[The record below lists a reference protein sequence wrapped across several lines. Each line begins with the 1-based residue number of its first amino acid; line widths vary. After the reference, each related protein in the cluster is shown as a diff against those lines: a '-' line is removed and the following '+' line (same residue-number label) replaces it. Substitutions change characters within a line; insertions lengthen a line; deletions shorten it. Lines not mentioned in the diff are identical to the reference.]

1 MEAVREQAKSPILPN
16 HGQGEKAVGLG
27 SGPMGADCGSDW
39 VGNVPQ
45 AGGQYVMKWFP
56 SFDFQRRNR
65 ELKEEIEAHLQ
76 MAIADRVARGETEE
90 TARQAA
96 AREFGNILLVQDVT
110 RQMWGGGWFEQ
121 LGRDVRY
128 ALRQLRKNP
137 GFAITATA
145 MLAIAICANS
155 TVFSWIDG
163 TMLRPIP
170 GARDT
175 GELVSL
181 QRGERNFSPTPPF
194 SYLDYR
200 DLREQNHTFAGIL
213 AYHHDWITLTG
224 GAQPERVYIANV
236 SSNYFDVLGVKPML
250 GRFFLAE
257 EETRP
262 AIPNVVL
269 SYSLWKTRF
278 AEDPAI
284 VGKSIEIARHPV
296 TVIGVAPEGV
306 VGAMPGLRDDLWVT
320 LDPLGTDPWRM
331 THRSGGAVWL
341 NVIGRL
347 RPGVSRGQA
356 AQDLDTL
363 MHNIVAAYPNQH
375 LGENRITLDPM
386 WRSPF
391 GANGYMAA
399 TLPILLAFAAVVLLL
414 TCANVATLTLVG
426 FVSRRRELSIR
437 QSLGANRIQL
447 VRQMVLEGV
456 VLSIVA
462 GAVALVL
469 TSWTS
474 KTFAWFFPTNSNPLI
489 LNGSMDYRVVI
500 GIAVSSLLAGM
511 LCGALP
517 AWRSSH
523 APAIEVLKAESA
535 SISGGSRNRKLLSG
549 LVVAQIAL
557 TLPLLLCSGLFLR
570 TLRNLAAANPG
581 FEQDHVLTASVG
593 LNIAGYSNDEAQLI
607 RHRILD
613 RVSALPGVEVASL
626 TDWIPMTL
634 IQKRNDAYPE
644 GYVPHPH
651 ESLLVQ
657 NAEVGPRYFESLHIP
672 ILEGREF
679 TLNDDEKAPRVIIVD
694 QTAARRYW
702 PGQDPLG
709 KRLTVWGRL
718 FTVVGVARNSTHTFV
733 NESPEP
739 MVYMNFFQHP
749 GYETMVQVKTEGNP
763 VDLEP
768 MVENAIHGIDSRLPV
783 FDVRSMRE
791 STQMAST
798 FAVIEST
805 LAGMF
810 ALIGLILAITG
821 IYGVVAYRTQ
831 LRTHEIGIRM
841 ALGASRVDVLRLVLL
856 QGLWLTGVGLALGL
870 AFALGLTRLIA
881 RLLYGIGAHDPLTV
895 ASVVMLLGTM
905 SLVACYFPAH
915 RAMRRNPVTAIR
927 EL

>member
-16 HGQGEKAVGLG
+16 HSQGEKAVGLG
-27 SGPMGADCGSDW
+27 SGPMGADCRSDW
-39 VGNVPQ
+39 VGNVRQ
-45 AGGQYVMKWFP
+45 AGGECVMKWFP
-56 SFDFQRRNR
+56 GFGFQRRNR
-65 ELKEEIEAHLQ
+65 ELKEEIDAHLQ
-76 MAIADRVARGETEE
+76 MAIADRVARGEAEE

-96 AREFGNILLVQDVT
+96 VREFGNIALVQDVT
-110 RQMWGGGWFEQ
+110 RQMWGRSWFEQ
-121 LGRDVRY
+121 IGRDVRY
-128 ALRQLRKNP
+128 ALRQLRKSP
-137 GFAITATA
+137 GFTITATA
-145 MLAIAICANS
+145 MLAVAICANS

-175 GELVSL
+175 GDLVSL

-224 GAQPERVYIANV
+224 GAQPERAYIANV
-236 SSNYFDVLGVKPML
+236 SANYFDVLGIKPML
-250 GRFFLAE
+250 GRFFLSE
-257 EETRP
+257 DETRP

-269 SYSLWKTRF
+269 SYSLWKTRY

-306 VGAMPGLRDDLWVT
+306 VGAMPGIREDLWVT
-320 LDPLGTDPWRM
+320 LDPLGMDVWRM
-331 THRSGGAVWL
+331 THRDAYWL

-347 RPGVSRGQA
+347 RPGMSRGQA

-363 MHNIVAAYPNQH
+363 MHHIVAAYPDQH
-375 LGENRITLDPM
+375 LGDNRITLDPM

-391 GANGYMAA
+391 GANGYVAA

-414 TCANVATLTLVG
+414 TCANVATLTLVR
-426 FVSRRRELSIR
+426 FVSRRRELAIR

-447 VRQMVLEGV
+447 VRQMVLEGM
-456 VLSIVA
+456 VLS
-462 GAVALVL
+462 
-469 TSWTS
+469 
-474 KTFAWFFPTNSNPLI
+474 
-489 LNGSMDYRVVI
+489 
-500 GIAVSSLLAGM
+500 
-511 LCGALP
+511 
-517 AWRSSH
+517 
-523 APAIEVLKAESA
+523 
-535 SISGGSRNRKLLSG
+535 
-549 LVVAQIAL
+549 
-557 TLPLLLCSGLFLR
+557 LPLLICSGLLLR
-570 TLRNLAAANPG
+570 TLRNLSSANPG
-581 FEQDHVLTASVG
+581 FEQDHILTASVG
-593 LNIAGYSNDEAQLI
+593 LNIVGYSDDEVRLI
-607 RHRILD
+607 RHKILD
-613 RVSALPGVEVASL
+613 RVSALPGVKVASL

-634 IQKRNDAYPE
+634 GHKGEDAYPE

-651 ESLLVQ
+651 ETLQVYH
-657 NAEVGPRYFESLHIP
+657 AEVAPRYFESLHIP

-679 TLNDDEKAPRVIIVD
+679 TPDDDEKAPRVLIVD

-702 PGQDPLG
+702 PGQDTLG
-709 KRLTVWGRL
+709 KNLRIWGRR
-718 FTVVGVARNSTHTFV
+718 FTVVGVAKNSTHMFV

-739 MVYMNFFQHP
+739 MVYMSFFQE
-749 GYETMVQVKTEGNP
+749 GYETIVQVETEGNP
-763 VDLEP
+763 VDLAP
-768 MVENAIHGIDSRLPV
+768 AVENAIHEIDTRLPV
-783 FDVRSMRE
+783 FDVRPMRE
-791 STQMAST
+791 STQLASS
-798 FAVIEST
+798 FAVIQST

-810 ALIGLILAITG
+810 ALIGLVLAVTG

-831 LRTHEIGIRM
+831 MRTHEIGVRM

-856 QGLWLTGVGLALGL
+856 QGLWLIGIGLALGL
-870 AFALGLTRLIA
+870 AFALGLTRIIV
-881 RLLYGIGAHDPLTV
+881 RLLYGIGANDPVTV
-895 ASVVMLLGTM
+895 AAVVMLLGTM

>member
-1 MEAVREQAKSPILPN
+1 MSEKDQDKSRS
-16 HGQGEKAVGLG
+16 E
-27 SGPMGADCGSDW
+27 
-39 VGNVPQ
+39 
-45 AGGQYVMKWFP
+45 
-56 SFDFQRRNR
+56 RRKR
-65 ELKEEIEAHLQ
+65 ELQEEIDAHLQ
-76 MAIADRVARGETEE
+76 MATADRVARGEPAEA
-90 TARQAA
+90 ARQAA
-96 AREFGNILLVQDVT
+96 AREFGNIPLVQDVT
-110 RQMWGGGWFEQ
+110 RDMWGQAWLEQ

-128 ALRQLRKNP
+128 ALRQLRKSP
-137 GFAITATA
+137 GFTITATA
-145 MLAIAICANS
+145 MLAVAICANS

-170 GARDT
+170 GARET
-175 GELVSL
+175 GDLVSL
-181 QRGERNFSPTPPF
+181 QRGERSTSPTPPF

-200 DLREQNHTFAGIL
+200 DLREQNHTFTGIL

-224 GAQPERVYIANV
+224 GAQPERAYISNV
-236 SSNYFDVLGVKPML
+236 TANYFDVLGIKPLL
-250 GRFFLAE
+250 GRFFLPE
-257 EETRP
+257 EESRP
-262 AIPNVVL
+262 VPNVVL
-269 SYSLWKTRF
+269 SYSLWKTRY

-296 TVIGVAPEGV
+296 TVIGVAPAGV
-306 VGAMPGLRDDLWVT
+306 VGAMPGIREDLWVM
-320 LDPLGTDPWRM
+320 LDPLGTEVWRM

-347 RPGVSRGQA
+347 RPVVSRGQA
-356 AQDLDTL
+356 AQDLDTV
-363 MHNIVAAYPNQH
+363 MHNIVAAFPDDH
-375 LGENRITLDPM
+375 LGDNRITLDPM

-414 TCANVATLTLVG
+414 TCANVATLTLVR
-426 FVSRRRELSIR
+426 FVSRRRELAIR

-474 KTFAWFFPTNSNPLI
+474 KTFAWFFPANSNPLI
-489 LNGSMDYRVVI
+489 LNGSMDHNVVI

-523 APAIEVLKAESA
+523 APAVEVLKAESV

-557 TLPLLLCSGLFLR
+557 SLPLLLCSALFLR

-581 FEQDHVLTASVG
+581 FAQTHVLTASVG

-607 RHRILD
+607 RHKILH

-679 TLNDDEKAPRVIIVD
+679 TPEDDEKAPRVIIVD

-709 KRLTVWGRL
+709 KRLSVWGRL

-733 NESPEP
+733 NESPEA
-739 MVYMNFFQHP
+739 MVYMSFFQV
-749 GYETMVQVKTEGNP
+749 GYETIVQVKTEGNP
-763 VDLEP
+763 LDLAP
-768 MVENAIHGIDSRLPV
+768 AVENAIHQIDPRLPV

-798 FAVIEST
+798 FAVIQSA

-810 ALIGLILAITG
+810 ALIGLVLAVTG

-831 LRTHEIGIRM
+831 MRTHEIGVRM

-856 QGLWLTGVGLALGL
+856 QGFWLTGVGLALGL
-870 AFALGLTRLIA
+870 AVALGLTRFIA
-881 RLLYGIGAHDPLTV
+881 RLLYGIGASDPFTV
-895 ASVVMLLGTM
+895 VSVVMLLGAM
-905 SLVACYFPAH
+905 SFLACYLPAH

>member
-1 MEAVREQAKSPILPN
+1 
-16 HGQGEKAVGLG
+16 
-27 SGPMGADCGSDW
+27 
-39 VGNVPQ
+39 
-45 AGGQYVMKWFP
+45 
-56 SFDFQRRNR
+56 
-65 ELKEEIEAHLQ
+65 
-76 MAIADRVARGETEE
+76 
-90 TARQAA
+90 
-96 AREFGNILLVQDVT
+96 
-110 RQMWGGGWFEQ
+110 
-121 LGRDVRY
+121 
-128 ALRQLRKNP
+128 
-137 GFAITATA
+137 
-145 MLAIAICANS
+145 MLAVAICANS

-170 GARDT
+170 GARDM
-175 GELVSL
+175 GDLVSL

-213 AYHHDWITLTG
+213 AYHHDWIALTG
-224 GAQPERVYIANV
+224 NAQPERVYIANV
-236 SSNYFDVLGVKPML
+236 SANYFDVLGIKPLL
-250 GRFFLAE
+250 GRFFLPE
-257 EETRP
+257 EESR
-262 AIPNVVL
+262 AVPNVVL
-269 SYSLWKTRF
+269 GYSLWKTRY

-284 VGKSIEIARHPV
+284 VGKSIEVARHPV

-306 VGAMPGLRDDLWVT
+306 VGAMPGIREDLWVT
-320 LDPLGTDPWRM
+320 LDPLGTDEWRM

-363 MHNIVAAYPNQH
+363 MHHIVTAYPDQH
-375 LGENRITLDPM
+375 LGDNRITLDPM

-399 TLPILLAFAAVVLLL
+399 TLPILLAFAGLVLLL
-414 TCANVATLTLVG
+414 TSANVATLTLVR
-426 FVSRRRELSIR
+426 FVSRRRELAIR

-447 VRQMVLEGV
+447 VRQMMLEGA

-462 GAVALVL
+462 GVVALGL

-474 KTFAWFFPTNSNPLI
+474 KTFAWFFPANAIPLV
-489 LNGSMDYRVVI
+489 LNGNMDHKVVI
-500 GIAVSSLLAGM
+500 GIAVFSLLAGM

-557 TLPLLLCSGLFLR
+557 SLPLLLCSGLLLR
-570 TLRNLAAANPG
+570 TLRNLAGANPG
-581 FEQDHVLTASVG
+581 FEQDHILTASVG
-593 LNIAGYSNDEAQLI
+593 LNIAGYSNDETQLI
-607 RHRILD
+607 RHKILD
-613 RVSALPGVEVASL
+613 RVSALPGVKVASL

-634 IQKRNDAYPE
+634 SHKGEDAYPE

-651 ESLLVQ
+651 ESLQVYH
-657 NAEVGPRYFESLHIP
+657 AEVSPRYFESLNIP

-679 TLNDDEKAPRVIIVD
+679 TPDDDEKAPRVLIVD

-709 KRLTVWGRL
+709 KRLRVWGRL
-718 FTVVGVARNSTHTFV
+718 FTVVGVARNSTHIFV

-739 MVYMNFFQHP
+739 IVYMSFFQE
-749 GYETMVQVKTEGNP
+749 GYETIVQVKTEGNP
-763 VDLEP
+763 LDLAP
-768 MVENAIHGIDSRLPV
+768 AVEQAIHGIDSRLPV

-791 STQMAST
+791 CTQMASS
-798 FAVIEST
+798 FAVIQST

-810 ALIGLILAITG
+810 ALIGLVLAVTG

-831 LRTHEIGIRM
+831 LRTHEFGIRM
-841 ALGASRVDVLRLVLL
+841 ALGASRVDVLRLVLV
-856 QGLWLTGVGLALGL
+856 QGLWLAGTGLALGL

-881 RLLYGIGAHDPLTV
+881 GLLYGISGNDPV
-895 ASVVMLLGTM
+895 SVVSVVMLLGAM
-905 SLVACYFPAH
+905 SLLACYLPAH

>member
-1 MEAVREQAKSPILPN
+1 
-16 HGQGEKAVGLG
+16 
-27 SGPMGADCGSDW
+27 
-39 VGNVPQ
+39 
-45 AGGQYVMKWFP
+45 MKWFP
-56 SFDFQRRNR
+56 SFGFQRRKR
-65 ELKEEIEAHLQ
+65 ELQEEINAHLQ
-76 MAIADRVARGETEE
+76 MAIADRVARGETAE

-96 AREFGNILLVQDVT
+96 AREFGNIPLVQDVT
-110 RQMWGGGWFEQ
+110 RDMWGQAWLEQ

-128 ALRQLRKNP
+128 ALRQLRKSP
-137 GFAITATA
+137 GFSITATA
-145 MLAIAICANS
+145 MLAVAICANS

-175 GELVSL
+175 GDLVSL

-200 DLREQNHTFAGIL
+200 DLREQNHTFTGML
-213 AYHHDWITLTG
+213 AYHNDWIALTG
-224 GAQPERVYIANV
+224 GAQPERAYIANV
-236 SSNYFDVLGVKPML
+236 SANYFDVLGIKPML

-262 AIPNVVL
+262 DAVPNVVL
-269 SYSLWKTRF
+269 GYSLWKTRY
-278 AEDPAI
+278 AKDPAI
-284 VGKSIEIARHPV
+284 VGKSIEVARHPL
-296 TVIGVAPEGV
+296 TVIGVAPEGF
-306 VGAMPGLRDDLWVT
+306 VGAAPGLRDDLWVT
-320 LDPLGTDPWRM
+320 LDPLGTDVWRM
-331 THRSGGAVWL
+331 THRDSDWL
-341 NVIGRL
+341 ILIGRL

-356 AQDLDTL
+356 AQDLDTV
-363 MHNIVAAYPNQH
+363 MRRIVSAYPDQH
-375 LGENRITLDPM
+375 LGDNRITLDPM

-399 TLPILLAFAAVVLLL
+399 TLPILLAFAGVVLLL
-414 TCANVATLTLVG
+414 TSANVATLTLVR
-426 FVSRRRELSIR
+426 FVSRRRELAIR

-447 VRQMVLEGV
+447 VRQMMLEGAL
-456 VLSIVA
+456 LSIVA

-474 KTFAWFFPTNSNPLI
+474 KTFAWFFPANSIPLI
-489 LNGSMDYRVVI
+489 LNGSMDLKVVI
-500 GIAVSSLLAGM
+500 GIAVFSMLAAM

-517 AWRSSH
+517 AWRSSQ
-523 APAIEVLKAESA
+523 APAAEVLKAESA

-557 TLPLLLCSGLFLR
+557 SLPLLLCSGLFLR
-570 TLRNLAAANPG
+570 TLRNLATANPG

-593 LNIAGYSNDEAQLI
+593 LNIAGYSNDEAKSI
-607 RHRILD
+607 RRKILD

-644 GYVPHPH
+644 GYAPHPH

-679 TLNDDEKAPRVIIVD
+679 TPEDDEKAPRVLIVD

-709 KRLTVWGRL
+709 KRLRIWGSL
-718 FTVVGVARNSTHTFV
+718 FTVVGVARSSTHTFV

-739 MVYMNFFQHP
+739 TVYMSFFQA
-749 GYETMVQVKTEGNP
+749 GYETIVQVKTEGNP
-763 VDLEP
+763 VDLAP
-768 MVENAIHGIDSRLPV
+768 AVENAIHGIDSRLPV

-810 ALIGLILAITG
+810 ALIGLVLAITG

-831 LRTHEIGIRM
+831 MRTHEIGIRM
-841 ALGASRVDVLRLVLL
+841 ALGASRVDVLRLVLV
-856 QGLWLTGVGLALGL
+856 QGLWLTGAGLAVGLAS
-870 AFALGLTRLIA
+870 ALGLTRLIA
-881 RLLYGIGAHDPLTV
+881 RLLYGIGANDPITV
-895 ASVVMLLGTM
+895 VSVVMLLGAM
-905 SLVACYFPAH
+905 SLAACYLPAH

>member
-1 MEAVREQAKSPILPN
+1 
-16 HGQGEKAVGLG
+16 
-27 SGPMGADCGSDW
+27 
-39 VGNVPQ
+39 
-45 AGGQYVMKWFP
+45 MKWFP
-56 SFDFQRRNR
+56 SFGFQRRKR
-65 ELKEEIEAHLQ
+65 ELQEEIDAHLR
-76 MAIADRVARGETEE
+76 MAIADRVARGETAE

-96 AREFGNILLVQDVT
+96 AREFGNIPLVQDVT
-110 RQMWGGGWFEQ
+110 RDMWGQAWLEQ

-128 ALRQLRKNP
+128 ALRRLRKSP
-137 GFAITATA
+137 CFSITATV
-145 MLAIAICANS
+145 MLAVAICANS

-175 GELVSL
+175 GDLVSL

-213 AYHHDWITLTG
+213 AYHHDWIALTG
-224 GAQPERVYIANV
+224 NAQPERVYIANV
-236 SSNYFDVLGVKPML
+236 SANYFDVLGIKPLL
-250 GRFFLAE
+250 GRFFLPE
-257 EETRP
+257 EESR
-262 AIPNVVL
+262 AAPNVVL
-269 SYSLWKTRF
+269 GYSLWKTRY

-284 VGKSIEIARHPV
+284 VGKSIEVARHPV

-306 VGAMPGLRDDLWVT
+306 VGAMPGIREDLWVT
-320 LDPLGTDPWRM
+320 LDPLGTDEWRM
-331 THRSGGAVWL
+331 THRSGSAVWL

-347 RPGVSRGQA
+347 RPGVSRDHA

-363 MHNIVAAYPNQH
+363 MHHIVTAYPDQH
-375 LGENRITLDPM
+375 LGDNRITLDPM

-399 TLPILLAFAAVVLLL
+399 TLPILLAFAGLVLLL
-414 TCANVATLTLVG
+414 TSANVATLTLVR
-426 FVSRRRELSIR
+426 FVSRRRELAIR

-447 VRQMVLEGV
+447 VRQMMLEGA

-462 GAVALVL
+462 GVVALGL

-474 KTFAWFFPTNSNPLI
+474 KTFAWFFPANAIPLV
-489 LNGSMDYRVVI
+489 LNGNMDHKVVI
-500 GIAVSSLLAGM
+500 GIAVFSLLAGM

-549 LVVAQIAL
+549 LAVAQIAL
-557 TLPLLLCSGLFLR
+557 SLPLLLCSGLLLR
-570 TLRNLAAANPG
+570 TLRNLASADPG
-581 FEQDHVLTASVG
+581 FEQDHILTASVG
-593 LNIAGYSNDEAQLI
+593 LNIAGYSNDETQLI
-607 RHRILD
+607 RHKILD
-613 RVSALPGVEVASL
+613 RVSALPGVKVASL

-634 IQKRNDAYPE
+634 SHKGEDAYPE

-651 ESLLVQ
+651 ESLQVYH
-657 NAEVGPRYFESLHIP
+657 AEVSPRYFESLNIP

-679 TLNDDEKAPRVIIVD
+679 TPDDDEKAPSVLIVD

-709 KRLTVWGRL
+709 KRLRVWGRL
-718 FTVVGVARNSTHTFV
+718 FTVVGVARNSTHIFV
-733 NESPEP
+733 NESPEA
-739 MVYMNFFQHP
+739 MVYMSFFQE
-749 GYETMVQVKTEGNP
+749 GYETIVQVKTEGNP
-763 VDLEP
+763 LDLAP
-768 MVENAIHGIDSRLPV
+768 AVEQAIHGIDSRLPV

-791 STQMAST
+791 CTQMASS
-798 FAVIEST
+798 FAVIQST

-810 ALIGLILAITG
+810 ALIGLVLAVTG
-821 IYGVVAYRTQ
+821 IYGVVAYRAQ
-831 LRTHEIGIRM
+831 LRTHEFGIRM
-841 ALGASRVDVLRLVLL
+841 ALGASRVDVLRLVLV
-856 QGLWLTGVGLALGL
+856 QGLWLAGTGLALGL

-881 RLLYGIGAHDPLTV
+881 RLL
-895 ASVVMLLGTM
+895 
-905 SLVACYFPAH
+905 
-915 RAMRRNPVTAIR
+915 
-927 EL
+927 

>member
-1 MEAVREQAKSPILPN
+1 MA
-16 HGQGEKAVGLG
+16 GL
-27 SGPMGADCGSDW
+27 
-39 VGNVPQ
+39 
-45 AGGQYVMKWFP
+45 
-56 SFDFQRRNR
+56 
-65 ELKEEIEAHLQ
+65 LQ
-76 MAIADRVARGETEE
+76 
-90 TARQAA
+90 
-96 AREFGNILLVQDVT
+96 
-110 RQMWGGGWFEQ
+110 
-121 LGRDVRY
+121 DVRY
-128 ALRQLRKNP
+128 AFRQLRKSP

-145 MLAIAICANS
+145 MLAVAICANS
-155 TVFSWIDG
+155 TVFSWING

-170 GARDT
+170 GARDA
-175 GELVSL
+175 GDLVSL

-213 AYHHDWITLTG
+213 AYHNDWIALTG

-236 SSNYFDVLGVKPML
+236 SGNYFDVLGIKPVL
-250 GRFFLAE
+250 GRFFLPE
-257 EETRP
+257 EESR
-262 AIPNVVL
+262 AFPNVVL
-269 SYSLWKTRF
+269 GYSLWKTRY
-278 AEDPAI
+278 AKDPAI

-296 TVIGVAPEGV
+296 TVIGVAPEGF
-306 VGAMPGLRDDLWVT
+306 VGAAPGLRDDLWVT
-320 LDPLGTDPWRM
+320 LDPLGSDVSRM
-331 THRSGGAVWL
+331 TDRDSVWL
-341 NVIGRL
+341 IVIGRL

-356 AQDLDTL
+356 AQDLDTV
-363 MHNIVAAYPNQH
+363 MNHIVAAYPNEH
-375 LGENRITLDPM
+375 LGDNRITLDPM

-414 TCANVATLTLVG
+414 TCANVATLTLVR
-426 FVSRRRELSIR
+426 FVSRRRELAIR

-447 VRQMVLEGV
+447 MRQMVLEGV

-462 GAVALVL
+462 GAVALML

-474 KTFAWFFPTNSNPLI
+474 KTFAWFFRASSAPII
-489 LNGSMDYRVVI
+489 LNGSMDHNVVI
-500 GIAVSSLLAGM
+500 GIAVFSLLAGM

-535 SISGGSRNRKLLSG
+535 SITGGTRNRRLLSA

-557 TLPLLLCSGLFLR
+557 SLPLLLCSGLFLR
-570 TLRNLAAANPG
+570 TLRNLAGANPG
-581 FEQDHVLTASVG
+581 FEQDHILTASVG

-607 RHRILD
+607 RHKILD
-613 RVSALPGVEVASL
+613 RVSALSGVKVATL

-634 IQKRNDAYPE
+634 IQKRSDAYPE

-651 ESLLVQ
+651 ESLLVE

-672 ILEGREF
+672 IVEGREF
-679 TLNDDEKAPRVIIVD
+679 TLEDDEKAPGVIIVD
-694 QTAARRYW
+694 QTAARHYW

-709 KRLTVWGRL
+709 KRLRVWGSL

-739 MVYMNFFQHP
+739 MIYMSFFQHP

-768 MVENAIHGIDSRLPV
+768 AVENAIHEIDPRLPV

-791 STQMAST
+791 STHLASS
-798 FAVIEST
+798 FAVIQST

-810 ALIGLILAITG
+810 ALIGLVLAVTG

-831 LRTHEIGIRM
+831 MRTHEIGVRV
-841 ALGASRVDVLRLVLL
+841 ALGASRVDVLKLVLL
-856 QGLWLTGVGLALGL
+856 QGAWLTGIGLALGL

-881 RLLYGIGAHDPLTV
+881 RLLYGIGANDPVTV
-895 ASVVMLLGTM
+895 VSVVTLLGAM
-905 SLVACYFPAH
+905 ALLACYFPAR

>member
-1 MEAVREQAKSPILPN
+1 MT
-16 HGQGEKAVGLG
+16 
-27 SGPMGADCGSDW
+27 
-39 VGNVPQ
+39 
-45 AGGQYVMKWFP
+45 WFP
-56 SFDFQRRNR
+56 SLGFQRRKR
-65 ELKEEIEAHLQ
+65 ELQEEIDAHLQ
-76 MAIADRVARGETEE
+76 MAIADRVARGETAE

-96 AREFGNILLVQDVT
+96 AREFGNIPLVQDVT
-110 RQMWGGGWFEQ
+110 RDMWGQAWLEQ

-128 ALRQLRKNP
+128 ALRQLRKSP
-137 GFAITATA
+137 GFTITATA
-145 MLAIAICANS
+145 MLAVAICANS

-175 GELVSL
+175 GDLVSL

-224 GAQPERVYIANV
+224 GAQPERAYIANV
-236 SSNYFDVLGVKPML
+236 SANYFDVLGIKPVL

-262 AIPNVVL
+262 DAVPNVVL
-269 SYSLWKTRF
+269 GYSLWKTRY
-278 AEDPAI
+278 AADPAI

-306 VGAMPGLRDDLWVT
+306 VGAMPGIREDLWVT
-320 LDPLGTDPWRM
+320 LDPLGTDVWRM

-347 RPGVSRGQA
+347 RPGVSRDQA

-363 MHNIVAAYPNQH
+363 MHHIVAAYPNEH

-391 GANGYMAA
+391 GANGYMAT

-414 TCANVATLTLVG
+414 TCANVATLTLVR
-426 FVSRRRELSIR
+426 FVSRRRELAIR
-437 QSLGANRIQL
+437 QSLGANRMQL
-447 VRQMVLEGV
+447 VRQMVLEGAMV
-456 VLSIVA
+456 STGA
-462 GAVALVL
+462 GAVALML

-474 KTFAWFFPTNSNPLI
+474 KTFGWFFPADAIPLI
-489 LNGSMDYRVVI
+489 LNGSMDHKVVI

-511 LCGALP
+511 LCSALP

-535 SISGGSRNRKLLSG
+535 SISGGSRNRKLLSA

-557 TLPLLLCSGLFLR
+557 SLPLLLCSGLFLR
-570 TLRNLAAANPG
+570 TLKNLAGANPG
-581 FEQDHVLTASVG
+581 FDQDHILTASVG
-593 LNIAGYSNDEAQLI
+593 LNIAGYSHDEEQVI
-607 RHRILD
+607 RHKILD
-613 RVSALPGVEVASL
+613 RVSALPGVKVASL

-634 IQKRNDAYPE
+634 SHKGEDAYPE

-651 ESLLVQ
+651 ESLQVYH
-657 NAEVGPRYFESLHIP
+657 AEVAPRYFESLHIP

-679 TLNDDEKAPRVIIVD
+679 TPDDDEKAPRVLIVD

-709 KRLTVWGRL
+709 KKLRVWGSP
-718 FTVVGVARNSTHTFV
+718 FTVVGVVRNSTHIFV

-739 MVYMNFFQHP
+739 MVYMSFFQV
-749 GYETMVQVKTEGNP
+749 GYETIVQVETEGNP
-763 VDLEP
+763 ADLAP
-768 MVENAIHGIDSRLPV
+768 AVQNAIHEIDTRLPV

-791 STQMAST
+791 STQMASS
-798 FAVIEST
+798 FAVIQSA

-810 ALIGLILAITG
+810 ALIGLVLAITG

-831 LRTHEIGIRM
+831 MRTHEIGIRM

-856 QGLWLTGVGLALGL
+856 QGLWLTGIGLMLGL
-870 AFALGLTRLIA
+870 AFALGLTRFIA
-881 RLLYGIGAHDPLTV
+881 RLLYGIGANDPVTV
-895 ASVVMLLGTM
+895 VSVVVLLGAM
-905 SLVACYFPAH
+905 SLVACYLPAH

>member
-1 MEAVREQAKSPILPN
+1 
-16 HGQGEKAVGLG
+16 
-27 SGPMGADCGSDW
+27 
-39 VGNVPQ
+39 
-45 AGGQYVMKWFP
+45 MKWFP
-56 SFDFQRRNR
+56 SFGFQRRNR
-65 ELKEEIEAHLQ
+65 ELQEEIDAHLQ
-76 MAIADRVARGETEE
+76 MAIADRVARGEAEE

-96 AREFGNILLVQDVT
+96 VREFGNVPLVQDVT
-110 RQMWGGGWFEQ
+110 HDMWGQTWLEQ
-121 LGRDVRY
+121 LGRDARY
-128 ALRQLRKNP
+128 ALRQLRKSP
-137 GFAITATA
+137 GFSITATA
-145 MLAIAICANS
+145 MLAVAICANS

-170 GARDT
+170 GAQDT
-175 GELVSL
+175 GDLVSL
-181 QRGERNFSPTPPF
+181 QRGERSFSPTPPF

-224 GAQPERVYIANV
+224 GAQPERAYIANV
-236 SSNYFDVLGVKPML
+236 SANYFDVLGIKPVL

-257 EETRP
+257 EESRP
-262 AIPNVVL
+262 DAVPSVVL
-269 SYSLWKTRF
+269 GYSLWKTRY
-278 AEDPAI
+278 AADPAI

-306 VGAMPGLRDDLWVT
+306 VGAMPGIREDLWVT
-320 LDPLGTDPWRM
+320 LDPLGTDVWRM

-347 RPGVSRGQA
+347 RPGVSRDQA
-356 AQDLDTL
+356 AQDLDTV
-363 MHNIVAAYPNQH
+363 MHNIVAAYPDDH
-375 LGENRITLDPM
+375 LGDNRITLDPM

-414 TCANVATLTLVG
+414 TSANVATLTLVR
-426 FVSRRRELSIR
+426 FVSRRRELAIR

-474 KTFAWFFPTNSNPLI
+474 KTFAWFFPANSNPLI
-489 LNGSMDYRVVI
+489 LNGSMDHKVVI

-523 APAIEVLKAESA
+523 APAVEVLKAEPA

-549 LVVAQIAL
+549 LVLAQIAL
-557 TLPLLLCSGLFLR
+557 TLPLLICSGLFLR
-570 TLRNLAAANPG
+570 TLRNLASANPG

-607 RHRILD
+607 HRQILD
-613 RVSALPGVEVASL
+613 RVSALPGVQVASL

-657 NAEVGPRYFESLHIP
+657 NAEVGPRYFESLNIP

-679 TLNDDEKAPRVIIVD
+679 TPEDDERAPQVLIVD
-694 QTAARRYW
+694 QPAAKRYW

-709 KRLTVWGRL
+709 KRLRVWGRL
-718 FTVVGVARNSTHTFV
+718 FTVVGVARNSTHIFV

-739 MVYMNFFQHP
+739 MVYMSFFQV
-749 GYETMVQVKTEGNP
+749 GYETIVQVNTQGNP
-763 VDLEP
+763 LDLAP
-768 MVENAIHGIDSRLPV
+768 AVENAIHEIDTRLPV
-783 FDVRSMRE
+783 FDVRPMRE
-791 STQMAST
+791 STQMASS
-798 FAVIEST
+798 FAVVQGALPGLFALVGLV
-805 LAGMF
+805 LAG
-810 ALIGLILAITG
+810 TG
-821 IYGVVAYRTQ
+821 IYGVV
-831 LRTHEIGIRM
+831 
-841 ALGASRVDVLRLVLL
+841 
-856 QGLWLTGVGLALGL
+856 
-870 AFALGLTRLIA
+870 
-881 RLLYGIGAHDPLTV
+881 
-895 ASVVMLLGTM
+895 
-905 SLVACYFPAH
+905 
-915 RAMRRNPVTAIR
+915 
-927 EL
+927 

>member
-1 MEAVREQAKSPILPN
+1 
-16 HGQGEKAVGLG
+16 
-27 SGPMGADCGSDW
+27 
-39 VGNVPQ
+39 
-45 AGGQYVMKWFP
+45 MKWF
-56 SFDFQRRNR
+56 SNFGSQRRNR
-65 ELKEEIEAHLQ
+65 ELQEEIDAHLQ
-76 MAIADRVARGETEE
+76 MAIADRVERGETEE

-96 AREFGNILLVQDVT
+96 TREFGNIALVQDVT

-121 LGRDVRY
+121 IGRDLRY
-128 ALRQLRKNP
+128 ALRQLRKSP
-137 GFAITATA
+137 GFTITATV
-145 MLAIAICANS
+145 MLAVAICANS

-170 GARDT
+170 GARDM
-175 GELVSL
+175 GDLVSL
-181 QRGERNFSPTPPF
+181 QRGERNFSPVPPL

-200 DLREQNHTFAGIL
+200 DLREQNHTFTGIL

-236 SSNYFDVLGVKPML
+236 SANYFDVLGIKPVL
-250 GRFFLAE
+250 GRFFLPDE
-257 EETRP
+257 EAR
-262 AIPNVVL
+262 AVPNVVL
-269 SYSLWKTRF
+269 GYALWKTRY

-284 VGKSIEIARHPV
+284 VGKSIEIARHPL

-306 VGAMPGLRDDLWVT
+306 VGAMPGIREDLWVT
-320 LDPLGTDPWRM
+320 LDPLGTDAWRM

-356 AQDLDTL
+356 AQDLDTV
-363 MHNIVAAYPNQH
+363 MRSIVAAYPNEH
-375 LGENRITLDPM
+375 LGDNRITLDPM

-414 TCANVATLTLVG
+414 TCANVATLTLVR
-426 FVSRRRELSIR
+426 FVSRRRELAIR

-447 VRQMVLEGV
+447 VRQLMLEGA

-474 KTFAWFFPTNSNPLI
+474 KTFAWFFRATTIPLA
-489 LNGSMDYRVVI
+489 LNGGMDHTVVI
-500 GIAVSSLLAGM
+500 GIAVSSLLVGL

-523 APAIEVLKAESA
+523 APAAEVLKAESA

-557 TLPLLLCSGLFLR
+557 SLPLLICSGLFLR
-570 TLRNLAAANPG
+570 TLRNLAVANPG
-581 FEQDHVLTASVG
+581 FEQGHILTATVG
-593 LNIAGYSNDEAQLI
+593 LNIAGYSNDETQLI
-607 RHRILD
+607 GHKILD
-613 RVSALPGVEVASL
+613 RVSALPGVKVASF

-634 IQKRNDAYPE
+634 SHKGEDAYPE

-651 ESLLVQ
+651 EALQVYH
-657 NAEVGPRYFESLHIP
+657 AEVAPRYFESLHIP

-679 TLNDDEKAPRVIIVD
+679 TIEDDEKAPRVLIVD

-709 KRLTVWGRL
+709 KRLRVWGRL
-718 FTVVGVARNSTHTFV
+718 FTVVGVARNSTHMFV

-739 MVYMNFFQHP
+739 MVYMSFFQQ
-749 GYETMVQVKTEGNP
+749 GYETIVQVETEGNP
-763 VDLEP
+763 VDLAP
-768 MVENAIHGIDSRLPV
+768 AVENAIHEIDPRLPV

-791 STQMAST
+791 STQMASS
-798 FAVIEST
+798 FAVIQST
-805 LAGMF
+805 LAGIF
-810 ALIGLILAITG
+810 ALIGLVLAVTG

-831 LRTHEIGIRM
+831 MRTHEIGVRV
-841 ALGASRVDVLRLVLL
+841 ALGASRVDVLRLVLA
-856 QGLWLTGVGLALGL
+856 QGVWLTGIGLALGL
-870 AFALGLTRLIA
+870 AFALGLTRVIA
-881 RLLYGIGAHDPLTV
+881 RLLYGIGANDPGTV
-895 ASVVMLLGTM
+895 ASVVTLLGAM
-905 SLVACYFPAH
+905 SLLACYFPAH

>member
-1 MEAVREQAKSPILPN
+1 
-16 HGQGEKAVGLG
+16 
-27 SGPMGADCGSDW
+27 
-39 VGNVPQ
+39 
-45 AGGQYVMKWFP
+45 MKWFP
-56 SFDFQRRNR
+56 SFGFQRRKR
-65 ELKEEIEAHLQ
+65 ELQEEIDAHLR
-76 MAIADRVARGETEE
+76 MAIADRVARGETAE

-96 AREFGNILLVQDVT
+96 AREFGNIPLVQDVT
-110 RQMWGGGWFEQ
+110 RDMWGQAWLEQ

-128 ALRQLRKNP
+128 ALRQLRRSP
-137 GFAITATA
+137 GFSITATA
-145 MLAIAICANS
+145 MLAVAICANS

-175 GELVSL
+175 GDLVSL

-213 AYHHDWITLTG
+213 AYHHDWIALTG
-224 GAQPERVYIANV
+224 NAQPERVYIANV
-236 SSNYFDVLGVKPML
+236 SANYFDVLGIKPLL
-250 GRFFLAE
+250 GRFFLPE
-257 EETRP
+257 EESR
-262 AIPNVVL
+262 AVPNVVL
-269 SYSLWKTRF
+269 GYSLWKTRY

-284 VGKSIEIARHPV
+284 VGKSIEVARHPV

-306 VGAMPGLRDDLWVT
+306 VGAMPGIREDLWVT
-320 LDPLGTDPWRM
+320 LDPLGTDEWRM

-363 MHNIVAAYPNQH
+363 MHHIVTAYPDQH
-375 LGENRITLDPM
+375 LGDNRITLDPM

-399 TLPILLAFAAVVLLL
+399 TLPILLAFAGLVLLL
-414 TCANVATLTLVG
+414 TSANVATLTLVR
-426 FVSRRRELSIR
+426 FVSRRRELAIR

-447 VRQMVLEGV
+447 VRQMMLEGA

-462 GAVALVL
+462 GVVALGL

-474 KTFAWFFPTNSNPLI
+474 KTFAWFFPANAIPLA
-489 LNGSMDYRVVI
+489 LNGNMDHKVVI
-500 GIAVSSLLAGM
+500 GIAVFSLLAGM

-557 TLPLLLCSGLFLR
+557 SLPLLLCSGLLLR
-570 TLRNLAAANPG
+570 TLRNLAGANPG
-581 FEQDHVLTASVG
+581 FEQDHILTASVG
-593 LNIAGYSNDEAQLI
+593 LNIAGYSNDETQLI
-607 RHRILD
+607 RHEILD
-613 RVSALPGVEVASL
+613 RVSALPGVKVASL

-634 IQKRNDAYPE
+634 SHKGEDAYPE

-651 ESLLVQ
+651 ESLQVYH
-657 NAEVGPRYFESLHIP
+657 AEVSPRYFESLNIP

-679 TLNDDEKAPRVIIVD
+679 TPDDDEKAPRVLIVD

-709 KRLTVWGRL
+709 KRLRVWGRF
-718 FTVVGVARNSTHTFV
+718 FTVVGVARNSTHIFV

-739 MVYMNFFQHP
+739 MVYMSFFQE
-749 GYETMVQVKTEGNP
+749 GYETIVQVKTEGNP
-763 VDLEP
+763 LDLAP
-768 MVENAIHGIDSRLPV
+768 AVEQAIHGIDSRLPV

-791 STQMAST
+791 CTQMASS
-798 FAVIEST
+798 FAVIQST

-810 ALIGLILAITG
+810 ALIGLVLAVTG

-831 LRTHEIGIRM
+831 LRTHEFGIRM
-841 ALGASRVDVLRLVLL
+841 ALGASRVDVLRLVLV
-856 QGLWLTGVGLALGL
+856 QGLWLAGTGLALGL

-881 RLLYGIGAHDPLTV
+881 RLLYGISGNDPV
-895 ASVVMLLGTM
+895 SVVSVVMLLGAM
-905 SLVACYFPAH
+905 SLLACYLPAH

>member
-1 MEAVREQAKSPILPN
+1 
-16 HGQGEKAVGLG
+16 
-27 SGPMGADCGSDW
+27 
-39 VGNVPQ
+39 
-45 AGGQYVMKWFP
+45 MKWFP
-56 SFDFQRRNR
+56 SFVFQRRKR
-65 ELKEEIEAHLQ
+65 ELQEEIDAHLQ
-76 MAIADRVARGETEE
+76 MAIADRVARGETAEA
-90 TARQAA
+90 ARQAA
-96 AREFGNILLVQDVT
+96 AREFGNIPLVQDVT
-110 RQMWGGGWFEQ
+110 RDMWGQAWLEQ

-128 ALRQLRKNP
+128 ALRQLRKSP
-137 GFAITATA
+137 GFSITATA
-145 MLAIAICANS
+145 MLAVAICANS

-175 GELVSL
+175 GDLVSL

-200 DLREQNHTFAGIL
+200 DLREQNHTFAGML

-224 GAQPERVYIANV
+224 GAQPERVFIANV
-236 SSNYFDVLGVKPML
+236 TANYFDVLGIKPVL

-262 AIPNVVL
+262 DAVPNVIL
-269 SYSLWKTRF
+269 SYSLWKARY
-278 AEDPAI
+278 AADPAI

-296 TVIGVAPEGV
+296 TVIGVAPEGF

-320 LDPLGTDPWRM
+320 LDPLGTDVWRI

-363 MHNIVAAYPNQH
+363 MHHIVAAYPDDH

-391 GANGYMAA
+391 GANGFMAA

-414 TCANVATLTLVG
+414 TSANVATLTLVR
-426 FVSRRRELSIR
+426 FVSRRRELAIR

-462 GAVALVL
+462 GAVALAL
-469 TSWTS
+469 TAWTS
-474 KTFAWFFPTNSNPLI
+474 KTFAWFFRASSSPTT
-489 LNGSMDYRVVI
+489 LNGSMDYKVVI
-500 GIAVSSLLAGM
+500 GIAVSSLLVGI

-523 APAIEVLKAESA
+523 APAVEVLKAESA
-535 SISGGSRNRKLLSG
+535 GISGGSRNRRLLSG

-557 TLPLLLCSGLFLR
+557 SLPLLLCSGLFLR
-570 TLRNLAAANPG
+570 TLRNLAGANPG
-581 FEQDHVLTASVG
+581 FEQDHILTATVG
-593 LNIAGYSNDEAQLI
+593 LNIAGYSNDEEQVI
-607 RHRILD
+607 RHKILD
-613 RVSALPGVEVASL
+613 RVSALPGVKAASF
-626 TDWIPMTL
+626 TDWIPMSL
-634 IQKRNDAYPE
+634 SHKGEDAYPE

-651 ESLLVQ
+651 ESLQVYH
-657 NAEVGPRYFESLHIP
+657 AEVSPRYFESLHIP

-679 TLNDDEKAPRVIIVD
+679 TPDDDENAPRVLIVD
-694 QTAARRYW
+694 QAAARRYW

-709 KRLTVWGRL
+709 KKLKVWGRL
-718 FTVVGVARNSTHTFV
+718 FTVVGVAKNSTHMLV
-733 NESPEP
+733 NEAPEP
-739 MVYMNFFQHP
+739 MIYMSFFQV
-749 GYETMVQVKTEGNP
+749 GYETIVQVETEGNP
-763 VDLEP
+763 ADMAP
-768 MVENAIHGIDSRLPV
+768 AVENAIHTIDTRLPV
-783 FDVRSMRE
+783 FDVRPMRE
-791 STQMAST
+791 TTQLASS
-798 FAVIEST
+798 FAVIQST

-810 ALIGLILAITG
+810 ALIGLVLAVTG

-831 LRTHEIGIRM
+831 MRTHEIGIRM
-841 ALGASRVDVLRLVLL
+841 ALGASRVDVLRLVLV
-856 QGLWLTGVGLALGL
+856 QGLWLTGIGLALGL
-870 AFALGLTRLIA
+870 AFALGLTRFIA
-881 RLLYGIGAHDPLTV
+881 RLLYGIGANDPVTV
-895 ASVVMLLGTM
+895 VSVIMLLGAM
-905 SLVACYFPAH
+905 SLLACYLPAH

>member
-1 MEAVREQAKSPILPN
+1 
-16 HGQGEKAVGLG
+16 
-27 SGPMGADCGSDW
+27 
-39 VGNVPQ
+39 
-45 AGGQYVMKWFP
+45 
-56 SFDFQRRNR
+56 
-65 ELKEEIEAHLQ
+65 
-76 MAIADRVARGETEE
+76 MAIADRVARGETAES
-90 TARQAA
+90 ARQAA
-96 AREFGNILLVQDVT
+96 AREFGNVPLVQDVT
-110 RQMWGGGWFEQ
+110 RDMWGQAWLEQ

-128 ALRQLRKNP
+128 ALRQLCKSP
-137 GFAITATA
+137 GFTIAATT
-145 MLAIAICANS
+145 MLAVAICANS

-170 GARDT
+170 GAQDT
-175 GELVSL
+175 GDLVSL

-200 DLREQNHTFAGIL
+200 DLREQNHSFAGIL

-224 GAQPERVYIANV
+224 GAQPERAYIANV
-236 SSNYFDVLGVKPML
+236 SANYFDVLGIKPML
-250 GRFFLAE
+250 GRFFLSE
-257 EETRP
+257 EETNP
-262 AIPNVVL
+262 ATPSVVL
-269 SYSLWKTRF
+269 SYSLWKTRY

-284 VGKSIEIARHPV
+284 VGKSIEVARHPV
-296 TVIGVAPEGV
+296 TVIGVAPRGF
-306 VGAMPGLRDDLWVT
+306 VGAMPGIREDLWVT
-320 LDPLGTDPWRM
+320 LDPLGTDEWRM

-347 RPGVSRGQA
+347 RPDVSRGQA
-356 AQDLDTL
+356 AQDLDTV
-363 MHNIVAAYPNQH
+363 MHNIVAAFPDDH
-375 LGENRITLDPM
+375 LGDNRITLDPM

-391 GANGYMAA
+391 GANGYMAG
-399 TLPILLAFAAVVLLL
+399 TLPILLAFAPVVLLL
-414 TCANVATLTLVG
+414 TCANVATLTLVR
-426 FVSRRRELSIR
+426 FVSRRRELAIL
-437 QSLGANRIQL
+437 QSLRANRIQL

-474 KTFAWFFPTNSNPLI
+474 KTFAWFFPANSNPLI
-489 LNGSMDYRVVI
+489 LNGSVDHKVVI

-517 AWRSSH
+517 AWRSAH

-557 TLPLLLCSGLFLR
+557 SLPLLICSGLFLR
-570 TLRNLAAANPG
+570 TLRNLADANPG
-581 FEQDHVLTASVG
+581 FEQDHILTASVG
-593 LNIAGYSNDEAQLI
+593 VNIAGYSNDEARLI
-607 RHRILD
+607 RHKILD
-613 RVSALPGVEVASL
+613 RVSALPGVKVASF

-634 IQKRNDAYPE
+634 SPKKEDAYPE

-651 ESLLVQ
+651 ESLQVQ
-657 NAEVGPRYFESLHIP
+657 RAGVTARYFETLHIP

-679 TLNDDEKAPRVIIVD
+679 TPDDDEKAPSVLIVD

-709 KRLTVWGRL
+709 KNLRVVGYSTL
-718 FTVVGVARNSTHTFV
+718 FTVIGVVRNSTHTFV

-739 MVYMNFFQHP
+739 GVYMSFSQWGGP
-749 GYETMVQVKTEGNP
+749 ETMVQVKTEGNP
-763 VDLEP
+763 VDLAP
-768 MVENAIHGIDSRLPV
+768 AVENAIHEIDTRLPV
-783 FDVRSMRE
+783 FYVRSMRE
-791 STQMAST
+791 STQMASS
-798 FAVIEST
+798 FAVIQST

-810 ALIGLILAITG
+810 ALIGLVLAITG

-841 ALGASRVDVLRLVLL
+841 ALGASRVDVLRLVLS
-856 QGLWLTGVGLALGL
+856 QGLWLTGIGLALGL

-881 RLLYGIGAHDPLTV
+881 QLLYGIGANDPVTV
-895 ASVVMLLGTM
+895 ASVVTLLGAM
-905 SLVACYFPAH
+905 SLVACYLPAH
-915 RAMRRNPVTAIR
+915 RAMRRNPVSAIR

>member
-1 MEAVREQAKSPILPN
+1 
-16 HGQGEKAVGLG
+16 
-27 SGPMGADCGSDW
+27 
-39 VGNVPQ
+39 
-45 AGGQYVMKWFP
+45 MKGFP
-56 SFDFQRRNR
+56 SFGFQRRKR
-65 ELKEEIEAHLQ
+65 ELQEEIDAHLQ

-110 RQMWGGGWFEQ
+110 RDMWGQAWLER

-128 ALRQLRKNP
+128 ALRQLRKSP
-137 GFAITATA
+137 GFSITATA
-145 MLAIAICANS
+145 MLAVAMCVNS

-170 GARDT
+170 GARDSSD
-175 GELVSL
+175 LVSL

-213 AYHHDWITLTG
+213 AYHNDWIALTG

-236 SSNYFDVLGVKPML
+236 SANYFEVLGIKPVL
-250 GRFFLAE
+250 GRFFLPE
-257 EETRP
+257 EESR

-269 SYSLWKTRF
+269 GYSLWKTRY
-278 AEDPAI
+278 AKDPAI
-284 VGKSIEIARHPV
+284 VGKSIEVARHPV
-296 TVIGVAPEGV
+296 TVIGVAPEGF
-306 VGAMPGLRDDLWVT
+306 VGAAPGLRDDLWVT

-347 RPGVSRGQA
+347 RPGVSRDQA

-363 MHNIVAAYPNQH
+363 MHNIVAAYPNDH

-399 TLPILLAFAAVVLLL
+399 TLPFLLAFAAVVLLL
-414 TCANVATLTLVG
+414 TCANVATLTLVR
-426 FVSRRRELSIR
+426 FVSRRRELAIR

-462 GAVALVL
+462 GVVALVF

-474 KTFAWFFPTNSNPLI
+474 KTFAWFFPPNSNPVA
-489 LNGSMDYRVVI
+489 LNGSMDYKVVI

-557 TLPLLLCSGLFLR
+557 SLPLLICSGLFLR
-570 TLRNLAAANPG
+570 TLRNLASANPG
-581 FEQDHVLTASVG
+581 FEQDHILTASVG
-593 LNIAGYSNDEAQLI
+593 LNIVGYSDDEVRLI
-607 RHRILD
+607 RHKILD
-613 RVSALPGVEVASL
+613 RVSALPGVKVASF

-634 IQKRNDAYPE
+634 GHKAEDAYPE
-644 GYVPHPH
+644 AYVPHPH
-651 ESLLVQ
+651 ESLQVYH
-657 NAEVGPRYFESLHIP
+657 AEVAARYFESLHIP

-679 TLNDDEKAPRVIIVD
+679 TPDDDEKAPRVLIVD
-694 QTAARRYW
+694 QTAAKRYW

-709 KRLTVWGRL
+709 KRLRIWGGL
-718 FTVVGVARNSTHTFV
+718 FTVVGVARNSTHMLM
-733 NESPEP
+733 NEPPQP
-739 MVYMNFFQHP
+739 MVYMSFFQQ
-749 GYETMVQVKTEGNP
+749 GYETIVQVETEGNP
-763 VDLEP
+763 VDLAP
-768 MVENAIHGIDSRLPV
+768 AVQNTIHEIDTRLPV
-783 FDVRSMRE
+783 FDVRPMRE
-791 STQMAST
+791 STQMASSL
-798 FAVIEST
+798 AVIQST

-810 ALIGLILAITG
+810 ALIALVLAVTG

-831 LRTHEIGIRM
+831 MRTHEIGVRM
-841 ALGASRVDVLRLVLL
+841 ALGASRVDVLRLVLS
-856 QGLWLTGVGLALGL
+856 QGVWLTGVGLALGL
-870 AFALGLTRLIA
+870 TFALGLTRVIA
-881 RLLYGIGAHDPLTV
+881 RLLYGIGANDPVTMV
-895 ASVVMLLGTM
+895 SVVTLLGAM
-905 SLVACYFPAH
+905 SLLACYFPAR
-915 RAMRRNPVTAIR
+915 RAMLRNPVTAIR